1 MECGVVCMK
10 LCIYGVW
17 CCMVVVI
24 YLWSVVL
31 YVCSYAFMERSES
44 IQTQLKN
51 LRADMDSLKVEEKQ
65 THLDKLHDEGIQR
78 GDTKYQTLQKVCSIT
93 TQISKCEH
101 IVIHS
106 GIFE

>member
-1 MECGVVCMK
+1 MF
-10 LCIYGVW
+10 
-17 CCMVVVI
+17 VVI

-78 GDTKYQTLQKVCSIT
+78 GDTK
-93 TQISKCEH
+93 
-101 IVIHS
+101 
-106 GIFE
+106 